1 MYYLNAFNDMLRKR
15 RQQNNMMNGGGQDYP
30 SRDYARPS
38 GTDALG
44 LGPAQDRNAFRDTLN
59 SMSPMSQFAMGMV
72 PGIGTAFNV
81 GRLVDAGMSAYES
94 SQLAPS
100 RDTRERAQDQFRASE
115 ISEMNAP
122 AYGQAGP
129 DFGPYPNSSVDPSAY
144 EGAISENSF
153 NAFNMGGTA
162 PLYTDDSASRLAG
175 MTPVGMPVSQRSLA
189 IESLPTMATDTIGQ
203 SVNFGSLR
211 GEGQLQSGGFNS
223 TGLYGDASAG
233 MGSFGGADVGF
244 GGGFGGNIGT
254 GNFGGNP
261 ADAADM
267 GYAHGGMV
275 DARHLKGRAPAP
287 DDGYGALQGG
297 EYVIT
302 KAAVEKYGKRL
313 LDAINNGTF
322 R

>member
-1 MYYLNAFNDMLRKR
+1 MYYLNAFNEMQRKR
-15 RQQNNMMNGGGQDYP
+15 RQNMMGGEGNDYGVGTT
-30 SRDYARPS
+30 APS
-38 GTDALG
+38 GPLG

-59 SMSPMSQFAMGMV
+59 SMSPMSRFAMGMMPV
-72 PGIGTAFNV
+72 IGPAFNL
-81 GRLVDAGMSAYES
+81 GRLVDAGISAYQG

-100 RDTRERAQDQFRASE
+100 RDARERAQDQFRASE

-122 AYGQAGP
+122 EY
-129 DFGPYPNSSVDPSAY
+129 GPYADDSSDRLGFSGLTVGGPMSQPSITGTDLAPMAY
-144 EGAISENSF
+144 EAVSSPISQPSVI
-153 NAFNMGGTA
+153 GTA
-162 PLYTDDSASRLAG
+162 L
-175 MTPVGMPVSQRSLA
+175 
-189 IESLPTMATDTIGQ
+189 DT
-203 SVNFGSLR
+203 
-211 GEGQLQSGGFNS
+211 
-223 TGLYGDASAG
+223 
-233 MGSFGGADVGF
+233 FGGEFGGSPAGA
-244 GGGFGGNIGT
+244 GGGFGGNVGT
-254 GNFGGNP
+254 GDFGGSP

-313 LDAINNGTF
+313 LDAINNGTY